1 MKIKEIKGYKLFFT
15 NNIKN
20 KIYSDLKKIM
30 NTGNLSMGIYVDR
43 LENKF
48 KQIHKS
54 KYAVACN
61 SGGGAL
67 EIIFK
72 SLDLKGKDVLVPTNT
87 FIATYN
93 AVKFSGG
100 IPKLVD
106 TGPENLNITL
116 ETIKKK
122 VTKKTKCI
130 VIVHVGAIIS
140 NEIVKIAKFCKNKK
154 IYLVED
160 CAHASL
166 TKLGNKFAGNF
177 GIAGAFSFY
186 STKSITSGEG
196 GMVTTNNYQLYKKL
210 KLHTSYGM
218 TKKYNNFNYLL
229 YGANFRM
236 NEAEAI
242 IGYHHLINYNSY
254 LKEKIKIKKIYDQN
268 LRNKINIVRSNSKGN
283 LYKYICLLPKN
294 KSKKNL
300 IKYLNKNNI
309 FLSGDVYNKPLHKY
323 NLIRKEHSK
332 INLPNSE
339 DVCSRHIC
347 LPIYLGLKNQDA
359 KFISNKIIQ
368 FLKK

>member
-1 MKIKEIKGYKLFFT
+1 M
-15 NNIKN
+15 
-20 KIYSDLKKIM
+20 S
-30 NTGNLSMGIYVDR
+30 TGNLSMGFYVDR

-48 KQIHKS
+48 KQLHKS
-54 KYAVACN
+54 KYTIACN

-67 EIIFK
+67 EIIFRA
-72 SLDLKGKDVLVPTNT
+72 LDLVGQEVLVPTNT

-100 IPKLVD
+100 IPKLID
-106 TGPENLNITL
+106 TGPDNLNITL
-116 ETIKKK
+116 ETIKKR

-140 NEIVKIAKFCKNKK
+140 EEIVKIAKFCKSKK
-154 IYLVED
+154 IFLVED

-166 TKLGNKFAGNF
+166 TKLGNKYAGNF

-196 GMVTTNNYQLYKKL
+196 GMVTTNNYKLYKKL
-210 KLHTSYGM
+210 KLYTSYGM
-218 TKKYNNFNYLL
+218 SKKYNNFDYLL
-229 YGANFRM
+229 FGANFRM

-242 IGYHHLINYNSY
+242 IGFHHLTNYKSY
-254 LKEKIKIKKIYDQN
+254 LKEKTKIKKIYD
-268 LRNKINIVRSNSKGN
+268 LKLKDKIHIIRSKSVGN

-309 FLSGDVYNKPLHKY
+309 YLSGDVYNKPLHKY
-323 NLIRKEHSK
+323 NLIKKEHMK

-347 LPIYLGLKNQDA
+347 LPIYLGLSIKNA
-359 KFISNKIIQ
+359 EFISKKIIE
-368 FLKK
+368 FIK